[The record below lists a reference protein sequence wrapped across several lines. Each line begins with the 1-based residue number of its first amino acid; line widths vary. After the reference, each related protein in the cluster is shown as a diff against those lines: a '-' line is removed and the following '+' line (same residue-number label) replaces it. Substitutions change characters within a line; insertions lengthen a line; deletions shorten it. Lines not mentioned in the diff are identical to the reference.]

1 MSVDDLLALRGQPPK
16 VGASDAEAVA
26 VALYGLTA
34 RATALDGE
42 RDRNFRL
49 DTSDG
54 GRFVLKFIDHEA
66 DDVVVA
72 GQSAALT
79 HIAEQSPQLRVPRVV
94 RTRTDAELG
103 LVEVGAHENRHNP
116 VTCRV
121 RLVTYLPGRLI
132 QDCSLALPSRKL
144 LWLAGGRIAQLD
156 RALAGFFH
164 PALAQPIA
172 WDVRRAPSL
181 LPVVPQVR
189 SAAVRR
195 LLSNALDPIQPLLVR
210 LRGLRSQAIHGDC
223 HGRNLIVNE
232 EGDACLGIIDLGDM
246 IHAPLVLEIAVT
258 MGEFLVDDVAS
269 LDTLPELLAG
279 YTSVQPLDHA
289 DINVLYDLITARIAI
304 GVLIQTWRER
314 NSGVGAGMNL
324 GTSASSL
331 EEMSAKALDALA
343 SQGKRRLTQQWLDA
357 AGIGGASAGMVAAA
371 SRARADDVN
380 RSAPHGDVPPA
391 DLLRRRRTALG
402 ANAELSYDRPLHL
415 VRGEGVWV
423 YTADGERLLDVYNNV
438 PHVGHAHP
446 VVVAAIAEQAKRI
459 ASNTRYLDERII
471 EYVERLTATLSP
483 DLDTCLFVNSGSEAN
498 DIAWR
503 IAKSHTG
510 HDGALVMTHAYHGI
524 TDAVTALSPAI
535 CANVPP
541 NVEQLAAPIAA
552 RQAPSAAGHTSGATG
567 RATSHVSGAASLTR
581 GAAGH
586 VPADRSAAAA
596 PVEADAAAAEG
607 DVTTAMARLA
617 ARGFKPAAL
626 MIDSALTST
635 GIYDP
640 SPSWVA
646 PITAAVRK
654 AGALV
659 IADEVQ
665 FGLGRSGSDFWGF
678 ARRGYH
684 PDIVTLGKP
693 VGNGYPLGV
702 VITRRSILE
711 KFQRDTGFFSTFGGN
726 PVAGAAGLAVLDVLE
741 QERLVDNA
749 RTTGSYFI
757 KKLRDLAAKYDLV
770 RDVRGCG
777 LMIGVEVTDRALTK
791 HLVNGLRD
799 RGVLIGSE
807 GPMGNVLKLRPPM
820 PFRPE
825 HVDFVIEALT
835 AVLSAAHP

>member
-1 MSVDDLLALRGQPPK
+1 
-16 VGASDAEAVA
+16 
-26 VALYGLTA
+26 
-34 RATALDGE
+34 
-42 RDRNFRL
+42 
-49 DTSDG
+49 
-54 GRFVLKFIDHEA
+54 
-66 DDVVVA
+66 
-72 GQSAALT
+72 
-79 HIAEQSPQLRVPRVV
+79 
-94 RTRTDAELG
+94 
-103 LVEVGAHENRHNP
+103 
-116 VTCRV
+116 
-121 RLVTYLPGRLI
+121 
-132 QDCSLALPSRKL
+132 
-144 LWLAGGRIAQLD
+144 
-156 RALAGFFH
+156 
-164 PALAQPIA
+164 
-172 WDVRRAPSL
+172 
-181 LPVVPQVR
+181 
-189 SAAVRR
+189 
-195 LLSNALDPIQPLLVR
+195 
-210 LRGLRSQAIHGDC
+210 
-223 HGRNLIVNE
+223 
-232 EGDACLGIIDLGDM
+232 
-246 IHAPLVLEIAVT
+246 
-258 MGEFLVDDVAS
+258 
-269 LDTLPELLAG
+269 
-279 YTSVQPLDHA
+279 
-289 DINVLYDLITARIAI
+289 
-304 GVLIQTWRER
+304 
-314 NSGVGAGMNL
+314 
-324 GTSASSL
+324 
-331 EEMSAKALDALA
+331 
-343 SQGKRRLTQQWLDA
+343 
-357 AGIGGASAGMVAAA
+357 MVAAA
-371 SRARADDVN
+371 SAGPARADDVN
-380 RSAPHGDVPPA
+380 RGMPHGDVPPA
-391 DLLRRRRTALG
+391 VLLRRRRTALG

-446 VVVAAIAEQAKRI
+446 VVVAAMAEQAKRI

-471 EYVERLTATLSP
+471 EYVERLTATLPP

-524 TDAVTALSPAI
+524 TDAITALSPAI
-535 CANVPP
+535 CAKVPP
-541 NVEQLAAPIAA
+541 HVEQLAAPNAA
-552 RQAPSAAGHTSGATG
+552 RRAP
-567 RATSHVSGAASLTR
+567 

-586 VPADRSAAAA
+586 ASANFSATRAT
-596 PVEADAAAAEG
+596 VESDVAGAES

-617 ARGFKPAAL
+617 SRGFKPAAL
-626 MIDSALTST
+626 MIDSALTSS

-640 SPSWVA
+640 SPTWVA
-646 PITAAVRK
+646 PIAAAVRK

-726 PVAGAAGLAVLDVLE
+726 PVAGAAGLAVLDVLQQE
-741 QERLVDNA
+741 QLVDNA
-749 RTTGSYFI
+749 RTTGNYFI
-757 KKLRDLAAKYDLV
+757 EKLRDLATKYDVV

-777 LMIGVEVTDRALTK
+777 LMIGVEVTDRTLTK
-791 HLVNGLRD
+791 HLVNSLRD

>member
-1 MSVDDLLALRGQPPK
+1 M
-16 VGASDAEAVA
+16 VGVRDAEAVA
-26 VALYGLTA
+26 LDLFGLTA
-34 RATALDGE
+34 RATALEGE

-54 GRFVLKFIDHEA
+54 QRLVLKFIDHEA

-79 HIAEQSPQLRVPRVV
+79 HIAEQNPQLPVPRVIGEG
-94 RTRTDAELG
+94 RY
-103 LVEVGAHENRHNP
+103 NP
-116 VTCRV
+116 AACRV
-121 RLVTYLPGRLI
+121 RLVSYLPGRLI
-132 QDCSLALPSRKL
+132 QDHTPALPDGNL
-144 LWLAGGRIAQLD
+144 LWSVGNQIAQLD

-164 PALAQPIA
+164 PALAQPIV
-172 WDVRRAPSL
+172 WDVRRAHSL
-181 LPVVPQVR
+181 LPVLLQVR
-189 SAAVRR
+189 SSRVRR
-195 LLSNALDPIQPLLVR
+195 LLSDALDPIQPLLVH

-223 HGRNLIVNE
+223 HGRNLIVNDG
-232 EGDACLGIIDLGDM
+232 GDACVGIIDLGDM
-246 IHAPLVLEIAVT
+246 IHAPLALEIAVT
-258 MGEFLVDDVAS
+258 MGEFLVDGLAS
-269 LDTLPELLAG
+269 LDDLPQLLAG
-279 YTSVQPLDHA
+279 YTAVRSLERA
-289 DINVLYDLITARIAI
+289 GIGVLYDLIRARIAI

-314 NSGVGAGMNL
+314 NFGVCAEGSAGTGANR
-324 GTSASSL
+324 L
-331 EEMSAKALDALA
+331 EEMSARVLDALA
-343 SQGKRRLTQQWLDA
+343 SEGKQRLTLQWLDA
-357 AGIGGASAGMVAAA
+357 AGLERTAIAAGAAPVA
-371 SRARADDVN
+371 N
-380 RSAPHGDVPPA
+380 
-391 DLLRRRRTALG
+391 LLRRRQTALG

-423 YTADGERLLDVYNNV
+423 YAADGERLLDVYNNV

-446 VVVAAIAEQAKRI
+446 VVVAAIADQAKRI

-471 EYVERLTATLSP
+471 EYVERLTSTLPP

-510 HDGALVMTHAYHGI
+510 HDGALVMTYAYHGI
-524 TDAVTALSPAI
+524 TDAITALSPAI
-535 CANVPP
+535 CAKVPP
-541 NVEQLAAPIAA
+541 YVEQLAAPGAA
-552 RQAPSAAGHTSGATG
+552 DRAPAVAGHAAAAGHAAT
-567 RATSHVSGAASLTR
+567 
-581 GAAGH
+581 AGH
-586 VPADRSAAAA
+586 AAAA
-596 PVEADAAAAEG
+596 ASAAQADVAAAL
-607 DVTTAMARLA
+607 ARLE

-635 GIYDP
+635 GIHDP
-640 SPSWVA
+640 LPSWIA

-659 IADEVQ
+659 IGDEVQ

-693 VGNGYPLGV
+693 VGNGFPLGV

-711 KFQRDTGFFSTFGGN
+711 RFQRDTGFFSTFGGN

-749 RTTGSYFI
+749 RTTGDYFI
-757 KKLRDLAAKYDLV
+757 KKLRELSTGHDCV

-777 LMIGVEVTDRALTK
+777 LLIGVEVTDRILTK
-791 HLVNGLRD
+791 RLVNRLRD

-825 HVDFVIEALT
+825 HADIVIDALT
-835 AVLSAAHP
+835 DVLSAAHP